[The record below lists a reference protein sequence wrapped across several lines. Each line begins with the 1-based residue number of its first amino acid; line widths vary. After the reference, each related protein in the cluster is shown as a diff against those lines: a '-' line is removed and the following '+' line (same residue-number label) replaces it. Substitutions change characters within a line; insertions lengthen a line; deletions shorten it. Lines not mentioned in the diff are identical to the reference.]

1 MYLYI
6 YISIYLCICTSL
18 LGCTCRYVYTSMHAC
33 QDISTHMIIYIMF
46 PYTYMHLSVATLMHR
61 GQNTETTHVHT
72 HTHTHVHTHTQGVA
86 KRARDS
92 ALTLSADTE
101 LCNGESGVDGGG
113 ESCVL
118 LQQNGVGEMVR
129 GDVGGGGDGEV
140 LEMEEEE
147 EKEEDDEEEED
158 SRSGGDA
165 NGGAQVETSASV
177 SLKGLS
183 AGAVK
188 CAETKKCK
196 VKRRFPS
203 AGEDRHT
210 RHSGKKPEEGQSK
223 RRRSPSPLTGKN
235 VSGMNSEGD
244 QTTANDGGEGGHGQ
258 VGSRRKASKPQT
270 AAWASLIPKS
280 RAAGVS
286 RSKGEASD

>member
-1 MYLYI
+1 MPGYIDAHDYLYHVP
-6 YISIYLCICTSL
+6 IYLHASK
-18 LGCTCRYVYTSMHAC
+18 CRYFDASRSEYP
-33 QDISTHMIIYIMF
+33 D
-46 PYTYMHLSVATLMHR
+46 PRTY
-61 GQNTETTHVHT
+61 T
-72 HTHTHVHTHTQGVA
+72 HTHTHVHTHAQGVA

-101 LCNGESGVDGGG
+101 LRNDESGVDGGG

-118 LQQNGVGEMVR
+118 LQQNGAGEMVR

-147 EKEEDDEEEED
+147 EEDDEEEEED

-196 VKRRFPS
+196 VKRRIPS

-286 RSKGEASD
+286 RRRGEASD

>member
-1 MYLYI
+1 M
-6 YISIYLCICTSL
+6 
-18 LGCTCRYVYTSMHAC
+18 
-33 QDISTHMIIYIMF
+33 
-46 PYTYMHLSVATLMHR
+46 
-61 GQNTETTHVHT
+61 
-72 HTHTHVHTHTQGVA
+72 A

-101 LCNGESGVDGGG
+101 LRNDESGVDGGG

-118 LQQNGVGEMVR
+118 LQQNGAGEMVR

-147 EKEEDDEEEED
+147 QKEEDEEEEEED

-196 VKRRFPS
+196 VKRRIPS

-235 VSGMNSEGD
+235 VSGMNSEGTRRLQMTGGLPCRKTGRTIPAASGSSASD
-244 QTTANDGGEGGHGQ
+244 QMQSEE
-258 VGSRRKASKPQT
+258 VASIQHSSTSAVARQLPHRD
-270 AAWASLIPKS
+270 AAATASLNRPKTS
-280 RAAGVS
+280 EQTIKRPLEGTRSELKEAPAA
-286 RSKGEASD
+286 RRTHASDRKKMTRRLLVW

>member
-1 MYLYI
+1 MPGYIDAHDYLYHVP
-6 YISIYLCICTSL
+6 IYLHASK
-18 LGCTCRYVYTSMHAC
+18 CRYFDASRSEYP
-33 QDISTHMIIYIMF
+33 D
-46 PYTYMHLSVATLMHR
+46 PRTY
-61 GQNTETTHVHT
+61 T
-72 HTHTHVHTHTQGVA
+72 HTHTHVHTHAQGVA

-101 LCNGESGVDGGG
+101 LCNDESGVDGGG

-118 LQQNGVGEMVR
+118 LQQNGAGEMVR

-147 EKEEDDEEEED
+147 EKEEDDEEEEED

-165 NGGAQVETSASV
+165 NGGVQVETSASV

-258 VGSRRKASKPQT
+258 VGSRRKASKPQE

-286 RSKGEASD
+286 RRRGEASD